1 MDHQNQASDDPERP
15 GTTPGPPP
23 DATHETAPGAPDAAP
38 DATHDAATGAPDAAP
53 NAHDAGSDFG
63 APTPRLPDLRPALI
77 GWLAFIAVAGIAGI
91 AIGAQELALMV
102 ALAGLFVAAQAADLD
117 SRWTLFYWL
126 LGAAV
131 PVGGALAFS
140 ALTTLANQSALSGAP
155 RVIAIGVSIFAAL
168 VSLLTAVRPFADE
181 LVSLL
186 FRSDAPTHTLRLAA
200 RLVLLTFLFSI
211 PGYFLVPDLM
221 QNMLDDAK
229 GFFARVSLGSEL
241 IGYVAL
247 ALGSVGFLVRRGL
260 RDALARLGVTRLPR
274 SQWWIVVAGVV
285 AIIAFN
291 NLADWAQ
298 HRWLPAAWAHD
309 SDMNKKLS
317 RGLGPMRVILLGLAA
332 GIGEEI
338 TLRGALQPRLGIVL
352 TALLFASLHVQYSW
366 SGMIVVGVIGLVLG
380 VIRRRANTT
389 ASIAVHTLYDIAAVF
404 GT

>member
-1 MDHQNQASDDPERP
+1 MDSENQAPEGAERP
-15 GTTPGPPP
+15 EE
-23 DATHETAPGAPDAAP
+23 AAPGRAEPPREPDDAAPDAAP
-38 DATHDAATGAPDAAP
+38 PP
-53 NAHDAGSDFG
+53 
-63 APTPRLPDLRPALI
+63 PRRPDLRPALI
-77 GWLAFIAVAGIAGI
+77 GWLVFIAAAGVVGVLV
-91 AIGAQELALMV
+91 GAQELALMA

-117 SRWTLFYWL
+117 ARWTLFYWL

-155 RVIAIGVSIFAAL
+155 RTIAIGIAIFAAL
-168 VSLLTAVRPFADE
+168 ASLLTAVRPFADE

-260 RDALARLGVTRLPR
+260 PDGLARLGVTRLRR

-332 GIGEEI
+332 GI
-338 TLRGALQPRLGIVL
+338 
-352 TALLFASLHVQYSW
+352 
-366 SGMIVVGVIGLVLG
+366 
-380 VIRRRANTT
+380 
-389 ASIAVHTLYDIAAVF
+389 
-404 GT
+404 